1 MIIIFKITDYF
12 PETNQIAVKFCNEK
26 SSKPIDEYSAL
37 AVGLKDID
45 TSDVESFSEELVNK
59 SGMRRLEKQDR
70 KLTTLDDNKPEKIE
84 GELNINDLIGKVI
97 GVNYPTRIYKKIKM
111 RRVESVSYT
120 HLTLPTSDLV

>member
-1 MIIIFKITDYF
+1 MMIIFKITDYF

-45 TSDVESFSEELVNK
+45 TFDVESFSEGLVNK

-70 KLTTLDDNKPEKIE
+70 KLTTLDDNKPVKIE
-84 GELNINDLIGKVI
+84 GELNIHDLIGKVI

-111 RRVESVSYT
+111 RRVE
-120 HLTLPTSDLV
+120 L

>member
-12 PETNQIAVKFCNEK
+12 PEINQITVKFCNEK

-37 AVGLKDID
+37 AVGLEDID
-45 TSDVESFSEELVNK
+45 TLDVESFSEELVNK

-111 RRVESVSYT
+111 RRVE
-120 HLTLPTSDLV
+120 L

>member
-37 AVGLKDID
+37 AVGLEDID
-45 TSDVESFSEELVNK
+45 AFDVESFSEALVNK

-70 KLTTLDDNKPEKIE
+70 KLNTLDDNKPEKIE
-84 GELNINDLIGKVI
+84 GELNIHDLIGKVI

-111 RRVESVSYT
+111 RRIE
-120 HLTLPTSDLV
+120 L